1 MPILD
6 ISQELAHLDNQIKTM
21 QKSIAASEKDLKN
34 NPNDTP
40 RNIFLQAKQ
49 ANLERFQK
57 RKAALEKQVK
67 QTSKYKKK

>member
-6 ISQELAHLDNQIKTM
+6 ISQEIAHLDSQIKTM
-21 QKSIAASEKDLKN
+21 QKSIAVSEKDLKN
-34 NPNDTP
+34 NPNDAP

-57 RKAALEKQVK
+57 RKTALEKQSK
-67 QTSKYKKK
+67 QTAKYKKK

>member
-1 MPILD
+1 MPISD
-6 ISQELAHLDNQIKTM
+6 ISQELAHLDSQIKTI

-34 NPNDTP
+34 NPNDAS

-57 RKAALEKQVK
+57 RKTALEKQVK

>member
-6 ISQELAHLDNQIKTM
+6 ISQEIAHLDSQIKTM

-34 NPNDTP
+34 NPNDAP

-57 RKAALEKQVK
+57 RKAALEKQSK
-67 QTSKYKKK
+67 QTAKYKKK